1 MRPTKYGQ
9 NCVGKNFN
17 CGIVFHLCFY
27 GNCVIFTGVHRKT
40 SHPVAI
46 KVIDKMR
53 FPNKQESALRHEVA
67 ILQVSYTIAKAT
79 CYTFPQLI

>member
-1 MRPTKYGQ
+1 M
-9 NCVGKNFN
+9 
-17 CGIVFHLCFY
+17 
-27 GNCVIFTGVHRKT
+27 FTGVHRKT

-67 ILQVSYTIAKAT
+67 ILQVSELNHYRDHILRETLSSS
-79 CYTFPQLI
+79 YLFSVLISQE

>member
-1 MRPTKYGQ
+1 MCRKGIIITVLYFTKQ
-9 NCVGKNFN
+9 LAVTLKCSADTCV
-17 CGIVFHLCFY
+17 
-27 GNCVIFTGVHRKT
+27 VISSTGVHRKT

-67 ILQVSYTIAKAT
+67 ILQVTRKPLRS
-79 CYTFPQLI
+79 CD

>member
-1 MRPTKYGQ
+1 MALFFKQLAVTLRS
-9 NCVGKNFN
+9 C
-17 CGIVFHLCFY
+17 IVDT
-27 GNCVIFTGVHRKT
+27 CVISAGVHRKT

-67 ILQVSYTIAKAT
+67 ILQVSGSSLRSFNKRHS
-79 CYTFPQLI
+79 FLIVSV

>member
-1 MRPTKYGQ
+1 MHVINCIEAHQQYYG
-9 NCVGKNFN
+9 CIKR
-17 CGIVFHLCFY
+17 VFHIINWQLHLVVLYIC
-27 GNCVIFTGVHRKT
+27 GLPSGVHRKT

-67 ILQVSYTIAKAT
+67 ILQVG
-79 CYTFPQLI
+79 